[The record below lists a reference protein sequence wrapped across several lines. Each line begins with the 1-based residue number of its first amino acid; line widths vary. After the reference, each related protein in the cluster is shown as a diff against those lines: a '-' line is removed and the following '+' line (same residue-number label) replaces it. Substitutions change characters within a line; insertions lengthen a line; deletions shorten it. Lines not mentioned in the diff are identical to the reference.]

1 MSFDVFILT
10 FKKIFKSWYC
20 WMLLLISIVIFLL
33 TTNGLI
39 YTCID
44 GHKGTKMN
52 KKIFRSFYLLL
63 LFIILGI
70 VISSLTEFAIDK
82 QNLIFILSKHYKRI
96 NCLLEKIIA
105 LSSFLMIFIGLLD
118 LGLFLMNVILKKEY
132 DVQLWESSSE
142 LFSNCYAQIFL
153 YVIYNT
159 LFWSMASLY
168 LNHRYCKL
176 LLTLSQIGV
185 VSLYIYLDITFM
197 VNEKFKN
204 KVEYTLFFKE
214 IFLPNVSY
222 CPISFITFIL
232 GLNYFYKTDLRI

>member
-10 FKKIFKSWYC
+10 FKRIFKSWYC
-20 WMLLLISIVIFLL
+20 WLLLLISIVIYLL
-33 TTNGLI
+33 TTYGLI
-39 YTCID
+39 WTAID
-44 GHKGTKMN
+44 KKNGTRMN

-63 LFIILGI
+63 LFIILGV

-82 QNLIFILSKHYKRI
+82 QNLIFILAKHYKRV

-105 LSSFLMIFIGLLD
+105 LSLFMIVFNVFLD
-118 LGLFLMNVILKKEY
+118 LGLFLMNVIIKENY
-132 DVQLWESSSE
+132 DLQIWESNSE
-142 LFSNCYAQIFL
+142 LFSNCYVQIFL

-168 LNHRYCKL
+168 LNHKYCKL

-185 VSLYIYLDITFM
+185 ASLYIYLDITFAISD
-197 VNEKFKN
+197 KFKN
-204 KVEYTLFFKE
+204 KTEYTLFFKE

-232 GLNYFYKTDLRI
+232 GLNYFYKKDLRI